1 MVAFSRKT
9 GDYPSLSKVDLKVLA
24 LTYTIEAEEKGS
36 TAHLRTEVAK
46 AKPVV
51 SGTGRRPATT
61 QKPPADAA
69 QSAAGAAEGGSQGEE
84 QTVGEG
90 EQGQQEEEVVEV
102 HEGEDDDEE
111 VDDETDGES
120 HDDDDDDSD
129 GQFDDDEDDEEVEEG
144 EPVQP
149 SAVEAQGPAPLPTQ
163 EAADEEGGRFDD
175 ATEEDEEGLSGGQ
188 REPAPTVVAA
198 SPAAG
203 AGGSST
209 EGAQQ
214 PLAAKPAAFSWA
226 DAVKK
231 AAVPKPPAP
240 KVEEGPAFRV
250 EREEEEEQRSSLEH
264 LAGGLSLA
272 DNKPATTSSKDSAA
286 AVTSRVLGFGG
297 GACKPLTA
305 AEDDLKGWVN
315 VDNYKDP
322 AVRSDGFALAPGAS
336 RLGAYSQLDGPL
348 AVACVTTDFAMQ
360 NVLLQVGVRGTRLRH
375 MQSWAEEGRRG

>member
-1 MVAFSRKT
+1 MTSLLVGGDAQAWKAVVAFSRKT
-9 GDYPSLSKVDLKVLA
+9 GDYSSLSKVDLKVLA

-69 QSAAGAAEGGSQGEE
+69 QSAAGVAEGDSQGEE
-84 QTVGEG
+84 QTVGGG
-90 EQGQQEEEVVEV
+90 EQGQEVEVEV

-129 GQFDDDEDDEEVEEG
+129 GQFDDDEDEEVEEG
-144 EPVQP
+144 EPAQP

-163 EAADEEGGRFDD
+163 EAAEEEGGRFDD

-203 AGGSST
+203 AAAGGSSST
-209 EGAQQ
+209 EGAAQ

-250 EREEEEEQRSSLEH
+250 EREEEEEEQRSSLEH

-272 DNKPATTSSKDSAA
+272 DNKPATTTTRSKDSAA

-360 NVLLQVGVRGTRLRH
+360 NVLLQVGG
-375 MQSWAEEGRRG
+375 